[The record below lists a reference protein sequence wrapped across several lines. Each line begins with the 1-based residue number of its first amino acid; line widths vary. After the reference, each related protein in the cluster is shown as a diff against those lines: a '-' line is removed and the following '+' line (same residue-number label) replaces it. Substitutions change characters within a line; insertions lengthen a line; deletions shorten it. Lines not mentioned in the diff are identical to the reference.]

1 MIGRTNAGSGSVYA
15 VIDVTYPAGAV
26 CTCTNDVRTMKAKDS
41 SGHWMFTIAKAG
53 EWTVTAEQN
62 GKSKSAVINVT
73 ESKAYSVALTFELV
87 LFDNGE
93 YAEETGG
100 WNKTGKKLSLSA
112 STTSMDG
119 DEDNAYTNN
128 PIDLTGYNT
137 LRFILDST
145 SSSRD
150 QSRLVGV
157 GSSKT
162 GTGFNAKLNI
172 TNSSGTG
179 EKSIDVS
186 QLNGEYYVKAYCQAW
201 PEENGVWATTTLT
214 ISKVWL
220 E

>member
-1 MIGRTNAGSGSVYA
+1 MKGRTNVGGGSVYA
-15 VIDVTYPAGAV
+15 VIDVTYPEGAI
-26 CTCTNDVRTMKAKDS
+26 CTCTNGTRTLKAKDT
-41 SGHWMFTIAKAG
+41 SGHWLFAIPKAG
-53 EWTVTAEQN
+53 EWIVKATNGAKEKSVTVT
-62 GKSKSAVINVT
+62 VT
-73 ESKAYSVALTFELV
+73 EEKAYTAKLTFELV

-100 WNKTGKKLSLSA
+100 WNKSGKKLSLSA

-150 QSRLVGV
+150 QGRLIGV
-157 GSSKT
+157 GSSQEGSNFKT
-162 GTGFNAKLNI
+162 YINI

-179 EKSIDVS
+179 EKEVDIS
-186 QLNGEYYVKAYCQAW
+186 QLNGKYYVKAHCSAW
-201 PEENGVWATTTLT
+201 PDENGVWATTTLT

>member
-87 LFDNGE
+87 LFNNGE

-112 STTSMDG
+112 STNSMNG

-128 PIDLTGYNT
+128 KIDLTEYKT
-137 LRFILDST
+137 LFFILDST
-145 SSSRD
+145 ASSRD
-150 QSRLVGV
+150 QSRIVGV
-157 GSSKT
+157 SSSQTGSNFK
-162 GTGFNAKLNI
+162 AKI
-172 TNSSGTG
+172 SISNSSEAG
-179 EKSIDVS
+179 EKSVDVS
-186 QLNGEYYVKAYCQAW
+186 ELNGEYYVKMWCQAW
-201 PEENGVWATTTLT
+201 PAENGPLATTTLN